1 MPTELETLEASL
13 RVASDEMIRAGAMA
27 PETTGP
33 IWSDT
38 DKKAMLE
45 LLQGSLLK
53 FTDGSGSNSYAV
65 VPVGPDALGG
75 PTATKIGYHNTGGGA
90 LAAKTNAQLITAG
103 VTHILPGVLT
113 LEMEARDGRLVS

>member
-13 RVASDEMIRAGAMA
+13 RAAADEMIRAGAMA

-45 LLQGSLLK
+45 LLHR
-53 FTDGSGSNSYAV
+53 V
-65 VPVGPDALGG
+65 
-75 PTATKIGYHNTGGGA
+75 
-90 LAAKTNAQLITAG
+90 
-103 VTHILPGVLT
+103 
-113 LEMEARDGRLVS
+113 RC